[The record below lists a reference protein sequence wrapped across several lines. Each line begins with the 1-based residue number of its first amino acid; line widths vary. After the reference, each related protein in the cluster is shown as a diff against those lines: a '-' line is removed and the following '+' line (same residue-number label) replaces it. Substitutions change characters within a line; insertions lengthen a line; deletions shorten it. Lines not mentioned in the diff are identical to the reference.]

1 MLALCAGLTAGVNAA
16 TPYYSVNDYN
26 AKLAPLGNANGD
38 AAGGIGSTAAG
49 IGTSVK
55 TSSQLQGATATAVG
69 MLNTIDASTGGMF
82 DGVAN
87 AVVGAANTT
96 QNANATLIFGAGNL
110 VTNSYGAV
118 MINPETINP
127 TDPVGL
133 SKTLAGAVKD
143 SGGQILV
150 VGGANVVDHARFSSI
165 TGVSNNLTGTTD
177 KDSEYNFISGAKNTV
192 TGSDHAYVIGTDNE
206 VTNST
211 GNTLIGDNR
220 TLTGVTNSVILG
232 SGLNSDTKLGA
243 KDVSNVVVAGYKA
256 NATVAGGVAIGSD
269 SIANVE
275 AGKIGTAPTNTTVSD
290 DDKKSATWT
299 STLGAV
305 SVGYAE
311 YKDEN
316 GTTVPAGTR
325 QITNVAAGTQDTD
338 AVNLAQLNKVASLIN
353 TSNTDNGVKYV
364 SINSDADGNKDNLGA
379 SVNNSMAIGP
389 NASTAAVDSLVI
401 GSSTIKNTGT
411 FSKVIGNGN
420 TLSSTDAFTAEDSKV
435 FGDNNTITNSN
446 RQLVFGDNNIVSGR
460 DQGTISPEKRITVS
474 DVIIGKGNN
483 ITGNE
488 TYWSG
493 NESLTVIGN
502 NNIGK
507 NPASGIVIGNN
518 QSLDVISASVVI
530 GSLKESIK
538 NQDWY
543 GGGSNVVIGH
553 QAISKSSGN
562 VLLGNST
569 VAGGGFQTIAGADT
583 KTGYSEDGKSGLL
596 TAVYGAFN
604 NIEHGY
610 EFDSE
615 DMDATASSIVGS
627 LNHTNRA
634 RGTVIVGAGNE
645 VLNSN
650 GEGDASSQTMEITGL
665 MQFGSEYILE
675 IGDTDHKSLLEKE
688 LNLLK
693 YTGGASVVLGSAN
706 KSDYANRSQ
715 IFGNGNILE
724 GKDSIISSYNT
735 ISGYSN
741 IGNNIS
747 RTAIIGSG
755 NTISNTTDNIVLGD
769 YHEKSGGEHN
779 VILGSQK
786 YTETA
791 KKIKNN
797 SWFGEIEYD
806 VVMHTPQKPHAKDIS
821 NAVML
826 GYNTDV
832 SINGGVALGSESI
845 AATDSS
851 VQGYN
856 PIAVESTTTA
866 LTARAAADASS
877 DASALG
883 TPTWTST
890 LGAVSVGYAADGD
903 TPAGTRQIT
912 NVAAGTEDT
921 DAVNVAQLKA
931 AKVTVTGGTNIAS
944 VESTATLDGGTVYT
958 VNAKDIYVTSA
969 TLSDGTLTINQNEG
983 SPIRVTGLA
992 TTSDVEN
999 SKVHYYSTK
1008 SDKKADGSNFAN
1020 DGAKANDSI
1029 VIGINSSNSQDAV
1042 NSIVLGNG
1050 TTLEGSKNGTNGKV
1064 NSSVVVANGA
1074 TINGIYNSVLA
1085 TDYNNSPS
1093 GVATPTTV
1101 KGQHNTVI
1109 GAGNTVSG
1117 DQGVTIGTLNNVI
1130 AAYAIGQNN
1139 TVKSKGL
1146 AFGSNNT
1153 VGQTSEDGGIAI
1165 GRNLTVEG
1173 YEGVAIGGETQALA
1187 DYSIAIGSGIRAS
1200 EPSTV
1205 VEKAATQGIALGYG
1219 AKAKVSGGIALGAGS
1234 QATTAAKVKGYDPS
1248 TDAQSTNTTGVWQSG
1263 KGALSI
1269 GTPNNTRQI
1278 TGVAAGWQDTD
1289 AVNVAQLKAAKV
1301 SLVGG
1306 DNIAS
1311 ISTAFTP
1318 ENGTT
1323 YTINAVDT
1331 DTTITKGE
1339 VTYNGSAGKLVL
1351 TDSNDKTLEI
1361 TGLRD
1366 LDTTGVTLNGDTLT
1380 FTRNDGTTYTVGG
1393 LATAT
1398 DLAANKIHY
1407 YSVNGPAT
1415 PGGNYNNDGAKG
1427 DNALAAGVGASAVAH
1442 NSIAIGNKA
1451 WIIDSNGGKGSGDI
1465 AIGNGAKVEN
1475 YADQSA
1481 GISLGQNA
1489 YVENMAG
1496 KQEAIFAL
1504 GQTTFSGN
1512 FLSKARIPADP
1523 SKVAAGIS
1531 IGENSYARSGSL
1543 MVGTHKYI
1551 GKLGDVDIDTSTE
1564 ETRRKAGVGVNN
1576 TTIGTNSF
1584 NGGTFSTITGAYSIT
1599 TTNYAGG
1606 RNSIDAGKN
1615 FGSTIMGSLNSIES
1629 ATAENSSSGVANS
1642 VVGFANKTAN
1652 ANGSLIF
1659 GAGNEIT
1666 NSVTTIS
1673 IPGTGLLDS
1682 SSAADSA
1689 KELQDKMKALVQR
1702 SNSGGATLAIG
1713 GGNKADYTRA
1723 SSIIGVNNTLTG
1735 TANDISEYNS
1745 IMGYKNTAE
1754 NVSNVT
1760 VAGINNKIS
1769 NTTSAVV
1776 LGDNHKVTG
1785 ANNSIVIGS
1794 ADKETELTAT
1804 DAVVIGRN
1812 ANVEKVGGVA
1822 LGSDSIANID
1832 KGVLGYIPTGKTLT
1846 DADKKSPTWTSTLGA
1861 VSVGDVANGKTRQIT
1876 GVAAGKEAT
1885 DAVNVAQLQ
1894 AVAAIAENAGTAAGK
1909 HTVVSVNGGDTAT
1922 NTTYVG
1928 DGNLQINVTSK
1939 DGQNRYD
1946 IKLSDKLTIGT
1957 KGEPGKDGQPGT
1969 KGKAG
1974 SITIIGENGKDDKG
1988 NELPEG
1994 NNTSANISV
2003 KDGAKGLDGKDGVT
2017 RIVYLDET
2025 GKVTHEVATMDDGL
2039 NFAGDDAKPIPKKLN
2054 EQLDIKGGADTEK
2067 LSDNNIGVVS
2077 ETKDGKTYLSVK
2089 LAKDLTGLTSINVG
2103 GTKGVDGNYIGGIT
2117 INTGGINMGDTQIT
2131 NVRSGATGE
2140 DENGKPVYNNN
2151 KNVANIG
2158 DVIALVGKEVEAA
2171 KVTAGDNISVENNKV
2186 SLKEDITLGKD
2197 EANQVAIKGSD
2208 GTITAGSGANQVA
2221 LDGKNGQVT
2230 IGNAG
2235 DQIIMGNQ
2243 EVSPIKP
2250 DGSSLGTKENGQ
2262 FITGLDNT
2270 TWNPNS
2276 NGYVPDRAATE
2287 GQLKDIADKINN
2299 IDTAVKDSSR
2309 VFAGDDGAKVTVKN
2323 GDTLH
2328 LNGGADAA
2336 NLSDGNIG
2344 VVAHLDE
2351 QGNTKDI
2358 LDIKLSKNLTGLESV
2373 TTENL
2378 TVNKGAN
2385 IGDVSI
2391 AGDTITVGKGDSQ
2404 TIINDNSVK
2413 TGNTTINNDGL
2424 TVKGPEA
2431 SKDITIQNN
2440 NVNMGGNVIHN
2451 IGDGVE
2457 PGDAINKGQFDKTIN
2472 DIGNGM
2478 NHMSNR
2484 ISKLDRRVDRVG
2496 AGAAALAALHPLE
2509 FSPEAK
2515 WEVSAGVGNYKG
2527 ANAVAIGAFYRPNGD
2542 TMFSIGTSLGGGE
2555 NMVNAGVTLRVG
2567 DGETENYPARKVMA
2581 QQIKDL
2587 QSVVNTQNEKI
2598 EQLTQLVNTLVGA
2611 NQQIQPVV
2619 SAPQAQAD
2627 AEEAQQA

>member
-1 MLALCAGLTAGVNAA
+1 MNKQYKIIWSKVKHCYVVVSELAKNNGKAASTHIQSGRTLGVALSVLALCTGLAAGVNAA
-16 TPYYSVNDYN
+16 TPYYSVNDLN
-26 AKLAPLGNANGD
+26 GMLARLGNANGD
-38 AAGGIGSTAAG
+38 TAGGIGSTAAG
-49 IGTSVK
+49 LGTSVK
-55 TSSQLQGATATAVG
+55 TGAGSQYQGATATAVG
-69 MLNTIDASTGGMF
+69 MLNTIDASTGEKF

-118 MINPETINP
+118 NLNLDTINA

-133 SKTLAGAVKD
+133 SKALGGAVKD

-165 TGVSNNLTGTTD
+165 TGVGNNLTGTTD

-192 TGSDHAYVIGTDNE
+192 TDSDHAYVIGTDNA

-232 SGLNSDTKLGA
+232 SGLDSDNKLGA

-256 NATVAGGVAIGSD
+256 NATVTDGVAIGSN
-269 SIANVE
+269 SVASVA
-275 AGKIGTAPTNTTVSD
+275 AGAKGASPTNTTVTD
-290 DDKKSATWT
+290 AEKNNATWT

-305 SVGYAE
+305 SVGYAA
-311 YKDEN
+311 DGN
-316 GTTVPAGTR
+316 TPAGTR

-364 SINSDADGNKDNLGA
+364 SVKSTEVAAGSNVNNDGA
-379 SVNNSMAIGP
+379 SGENSIAIGP
-389 NASTAAVDSLVI
+389 KASTTYKGDVAIGMSANSEGMHSVALGESSHTKGTSSVSIGYNSASEGNYSVALGYNAKSPAVDAVAIGDGANTAHTGSIAIGKSASTAANSMAAMSIGYEAKSAGVAATAVGPQAQALSRSATAIGFDAVI
-401 GSSTIKNTGT
+401 QTSDTGSGRVGNNSVALGVSSKVNGGNGAIAIGNNAYVIDTTQATVVGTGAMVSELPKNTGDSVVIT
-411 FSKVIGNGN
+411 DGSSGTKTITKGENGEYTVEATKDNKDALKERNGEAYGATALGSRATAHNLGAVAAGLYATAIGDTSVAIGNN
-420 TLSSTDAFTAEDSKV
+420 SMTLADSATAVGASAIATAEDSLAL
-435 FGDNNTITNSN
+435 GGYTN
-446 RQLVFGDNNIVSGR
+446 
-460 DQGTISPEKRITVS
+460 
-474 DVIIGKGNN
+474 
-483 ITGNE
+483 
-488 TYWSG
+488 
-493 NESLTVIGN
+493 
-502 NNIGK
+502 
-507 NPASGIVIGNN
+507 ASI
-518 QSLDVISASVVI
+518 
-530 GSLKESIK
+530 
-538 NQDWY
+538 
-543 GGGSNVVIGH
+543 
-553 QAISKSSGN
+553 
-562 VLLGNST
+562 
-569 VAGGGFQTIAGADT
+569 DT
-583 KTGYSEDGKSGLL
+583 
-596 TAVYGAFN
+596 
-604 NIEHGY
+604 
-610 EFDSE
+610 
-615 DMDATASSIVGS
+615 
-627 LNHTNRA
+627 
-634 RGTVIVGAGNE
+634 
-645 VLNSN
+645 
-650 GEGDASSQTMEITGL
+650 
-665 MQFGSEYILE
+665 
-675 IGDTDHKSLLEKE
+675 
-688 LNLLK
+688 
-693 YTGGASVVLGSAN
+693 
-706 KSDYANRSQ
+706 
-715 IFGNGNILE
+715 
-724 GKDSIISSYNT
+724 
-735 ISGYSN
+735 
-741 IGNNIS
+741 
-747 RTAIIGSG
+747 
-755 NTISNTTDNIVLGD
+755 
-769 YHEKSGGEHN
+769 
-779 VILGSQK
+779 
-786 YTETA
+786 
-791 KKIKNN
+791 
-797 SWFGEIEYD
+797 
-806 VVMHTPQKPHAKDIS
+806 
-821 NAVML
+821 
-826 GYNTDV
+826 
-832 SINGGVALGSESI
+832 GVALGAYAKTE
-845 AATDSS
+845 
-851 VQGYN
+851 
-856 PIAVESTTTA
+856 
-866 LTARAAADASS
+866 RAAGEKYGYVPGVEGDALETFKTENKDSVVWNS
-877 DASALG
+877 N
-883 TPTWTST
+883 
-890 LGAVSVGYAADGD
+890 LGAISVGVDGQK
-903 TPAGTRQIT
+903 TRQIT
-912 NVAAGTEDT
+912 NVAAGT
-921 DAVNVAQLKA
+921 A
-931 AKVTVTGGTNIAS
+931 
-944 VESTATLDGGTVYT
+944 
-958 VNAKDIYVTSA
+958 
-969 TLSDGTLTINQNEG
+969 
-983 SPIRVTGLA
+983 
-992 TTSDVEN
+992 
-999 SKVHYYSTK
+999 
-1008 SDKKADGSNFAN
+1008 
-1020 DGAKANDSI
+1020 
-1029 VIGINSSNSQDAV
+1029 
-1042 NSIVLGNG
+1042 
-1050 TTLEGSKNGTNGKV
+1050 
-1064 NSSVVVANGA
+1064 
-1074 TINGIYNSVLA
+1074 
-1085 TDYNNSPS
+1085 
-1093 GVATPTTV
+1093 
-1101 KGQHNTVI
+1101 
-1109 GAGNTVSG
+1109 
-1117 DQGVTIGTLNNVI
+1117 
-1130 AAYAIGQNN
+1130 
-1139 TVKSKGL
+1139 
-1146 AFGSNNT
+1146 
-1153 VGQTSEDGGIAI
+1153 
-1165 GRNLTVEG
+1165 
-1173 YEGVAIGGETQALA
+1173 
-1187 DYSIAIGSGIRAS
+1187 
-1200 EPSTV
+1200 
-1205 VEKAATQGIALGYG
+1205 
-1219 AKAKVSGGIALGAGS
+1219 
-1234 QATTAAKVKGYDPS
+1234 
-1248 TDAQSTNTTGVWQSG
+1248 
-1263 KGALSI
+1263 
-1269 GTPNNTRQI
+1269 
-1278 TGVAAGWQDTD
+1278 DTD

-1306 DNIAS
+1306 ENISS

-1339 VTYNGSAGKLVL
+1339 ITYNGSAGKLVL

-1393 LATAT
+1393 LATAI

-1512 FLSKARIPADP
+1512 FLSTARIPADP

-1543 MVGTHKYI
+1543 MVGTHKYV
-1551 GKLGDVDIDTSTE
+1551 GQLGDVNIDTSTE
-1564 ETRRKAGVGVNN
+1564 KTRRAAGVGINN

-1584 NGGTFSTITGAYSIT
+1584 NGGTFSTITGSYSIT

-1642 VVGFANKTAN
+1642 VVGFANRTFN
-1652 ANGSLIF
+1652 SNGSLIF

-1689 KELQDKMKALVQR
+1689 KELQDKMKTLVQS

-1735 TANDISEYNS
+1735 VDGTISEYNS
-1745 IMGYKNTAE
+1745 IMGYNNEADK
-1754 NVSNVT
+1754 VDNVT

-1804 DAVVIGRN
+1804 DATVIGHN
-1812 ANVEKVGGVA
+1812 ANTSISTAVA
-1822 LGSDSIANID
+1822 LGSSSVAAVDS
-1832 KGVLGYIPTGKTLT
+1832 GVLGYIPTGKTLS
-1846 DADKKSPTWTSTLGA
+1846 DADKATPTWTSTLGA
-1861 VSVGDVANGKTRQIT
+1861 VSVGVVGADGKATQTRQIT
-1876 GVAAGKEAT
+1876 GVAAGKADT

-1894 AVAAIAENAGTAAGK
+1894 AVAAIAENAGTVAGN
-1909 HTVVSVNGGDTAT
+1909 HTVVSVDGGKTAKD
-1922 NTTYVG
+1922 TTYVG

-1939 DGQNRYD
+1939 DGQNTYD

-1957 KGEPGKDGQPGT
+1957 KGEPGKDGEDGQPGT
-1969 KGKAG
+1969 PGKAGTPG
-1974 SITIIGENGKDDKG
+1974 SITIIGQNGKDAQG

-2003 KDGAKGLDGKDGVT
+2003 KDGANGLDGKDGVT
-2017 RIVYLDET
+2017 RIVYTDEG
-2025 GKVTHEVATMDDGL
+2025 GKEHEVATMDDGL
-2039 NFAGDDAKPIPKKLN
+2039 KFGGDTGTAFEVKLN
-2054 EQLDIKGGADTEK
+2054 NQVDVKGGITDTNK
-2067 LSDNNIGVVS
+2067 LSDNNIGVIADNG
-2077 ETKDGKTYLSVK
+2077 TLTVK
-2089 LAKDLTGLTSINVG
+2089 LSKDLTGLTSINVG
-2103 GTKGVDGNYIGGIT
+2103 GTKGADGNYTGGIT
-2117 INTGGINMGDTQIT
+2117 INNDGINMGGKQIT
-2131 NVRSGATGE
+2131 NVASGIVNNDAT
-2140 DENGKPVYNNN
+2140 DD
-2151 KNVANIG
+2151 KNAATIG
-2158 DVIALVGKEVEAA
+2158 DVKNLVTNQVNGSKAQTGKNITVDPNTNKVNLNDNITLGSETDKAKQVNVDGNGA
-2171 KVTAGDNISVENNKV
+2171 KVTAGDGTNKV
-2186 SLKEDITLGKD
+2186 
-2197 EANQVAIKGSD
+2197 VVD
-2208 GTITAGSGANQVA
+2208 GA
-2221 LDGKNGQVT
+2221 NGQVT
-2230 IGNAG
+2230 IGNA
-2235 DQIIMGNQ
+2235 DNQIIMGNQ
-2243 EVSPIKP
+2243 EASPIDK
-2250 DGSSLGTKENGQ
+2250 DGNKLGTKENGQ

-2270 TWNPNS
+2270 TWEPDTK
-2276 NGYVPDRAATE
+2276 GYVPDRAATE

-2309 VFAGDDGAKVTVKN
+2309 AFAGDDGAKVTVKN

-2328 LNGGADAA
+2328 LNGGADAT

-2344 VVAHLDE
+2344 VVARKDA

-2358 LDIKLSKNLTGLESV
+2358 LDIKLSKDLKGLNSV
-2373 TTENL
+2373 TTKEL
-2378 TVNKGAN
+2378 TVTEKAN

-2424 TVKGPEA
+2424 TVKGPEG

-2440 NVNMGGNVIHN
+2440 NVSMGGNQIKNV
-2451 IGDGVE
+2451 
-2457 PGDAINKGQFDKTIN
+2457 GDAKDATDAVNKGQLDNAVNTIT
-2472 DIGNGM
+2472 NGM
-2478 NHMSNR
+2478 GQMSNR

-2527 ANAVAIGAFYRPNGD
+2527 ANALALGAFYRPNGD